1 MKVLV
6 TGGAGY
12 IGDAAVDYLLNFGHE
27 VTVFD
32 SLIYGGSYMR
42 QDKNLKFVRGDI
54 RDLPTIQTLIQNH
67 DSVLHLAAIVGDGAC
82 AIDPEL
88 TTQVNEVATGK
99 IADLCAFYNK
109 RMVFAST
116 CSVYGANNDLLTEDS
131 PTNPLSL
138 YAGTKLK
145 AEEHVRRVPNHY
157 IFRLGTLF
165 GLSTPHARLRCDLV
179 ANILTYRAM
188 SGQVLKVFGGEQWR
202 PILHVRDA
210 GELMALAAIR
220 IQQKDWV
227 VKLPDCSPPGTYI
240 LFYRNYTMSQLAGVI
255 LTICGLPASQM
266 EITEMPFEDQ
276 RNYRVSSDRRG
287 KAWLPRFT
295 IYDGIE
301 EMARTVKEGR
311 ISDLWATSHHN
322 ARHAQESFKC

>member
-1 MKVLV
+1 MKILI

-12 IGDAAVDYLLNFGHE
+12 IGDAAVDYLLGLGDE

-32 SLIYGGSYMR
+32 SLLYGGSYMR
-42 QDKNLKFVRGDI
+42 RHENLKFVRGDI
-54 RDLPTIQTLIQNH
+54 RDLSAIQPLIKSH
-67 DSVLHLAAIVGDGAC
+67 DSILHLAAIVGDGAC

-88 TTQVNEVATGK
+88 TTQVNEVSTGR
-99 IADLCAFYNK
+99 IADLCALYDK

-116 CSVYGANNDLLTEDS
+116 CSVYGVNNSLLTEDS

-188 SGQVLKVFGGEQWR
+188 TGQTLKVFGGEQWR
-202 PILHVRDA
+202 PLLHVRDA
-210 GELMALAAIR
+210 GELMAVATIR
-220 IQQKDWV
+220 IQQKDCAI
-227 VKLPDCSPPGTYI
+227 KLPDCSSPGTYI
-240 LFYRNYTMSQLAGVI
+240 LSYRNYTMSELAGVI
-255 LTICGLPASQM
+255 LAICDLPASQM
-266 EITEMPFEDQ
+266 KITDMPYEDQ
-276 RNYRVSSDRRG
+276 RNYKVSSSRRG
-287 KAWLPRFT
+287 KSWLTRFT
-295 IYDGIE
+295 IYDGIS
-301 EMARTVKEGR
+301 EMAKVVKEGR
-311 ISDLWATSHHN
+311 IADLWAASHHN
-322 ARHAQESFKC
+322 ARYAQEAFK